1 MKVKAPKFVVN
12 AVAKAGVAAGKAS
25 LKLKA
30 ASPELMLAGGLIAG
44 GAALVAACI
53 ATKKVVEEK
62 TVSKAQDK
70 LDDIQ
75 KKADGAIK
83 QLDEGDFSGL
93 VGYDNVDD
101 CKKDI
106 NKNRKIESLK
116 VYRHLALELAKK
128 YSLSVFL
135 TMLSVGLIMGSHGVL
150 KKRYISST
158 LAYKALDEAYKDYR
172 RRVQEAVG
180 EDKEKHLF
188 LGTEESGETTVY
200 DENGNEK
207 TVKDIV
213 KTQAKKYSPYEFD
226 WNAQTAPGNW
236 EANSDY
242 NLMFLKGIQNYAN
255 DLLHSRGHVFLNE
268 VLDGIGLQRTQE
280 GQSLGWCMGLGDDFV
295 DFGLEEYFTDE
306 YSDASQDGY
315 LKNIHLNMN
324 CDGNILA
331 YAFKKK
337 R

>member
-1 MKVKAPKFVVN
+1 MKVKAPKFVTT
-12 AVAKAGVAAGKAS
+12 AVAKAGVAAGTAG
-25 LKLKA
+25 LKLRK
-30 ASPELMLAGGLIAG
+30 ASPEIMLIGGLLAG

-62 TVSKAQDK
+62 TVSTAQDK

-75 KKADGAIK
+75 KKADGAIE
-83 QLDEGDFSGL
+83 QLDKGDFSGL

-116 VYRHLALELAKK
+116 VYRHLLWELCKK
-128 YSLSVFL
+128 YSLAAFL
-135 TMLSVGLIMGSHGVL
+135 FVLSVGLIMGSHGVL

-172 RRVQEAVG
+172 KRVQEAVG

-188 LGTEESGETTVY
+188 LGTEECGETTIY
-200 DENGNEK
+200 DENGVEK
-207 TVKDIV
+207 TVKDNV
-213 KTQAKKYSPYEFD
+213 KTHSKKCSPYEFD
-226 WNAQTAPGNW
+226 WNARTAPGNW

-242 NLMFLKGIQNYAN
+242 NLMFLKGIQSYAN

-268 VLDGIGLQRTQE
+268 VLDAIGLKRTPE
-280 GQSLGWCMGLGDDFV
+280 GQSLGWCLGLGDDFV
-295 DFGLEEYFTDE
+295 DFGLESYFTDE

-331 YAFKKK
+331 YAFKT

>member
-1 MKVKAPKFVVN
+1 MKVKAPKFVVD
-12 AVAKAGVAAGKAS
+12 AVAKAGVAAGKAG

-116 VYRHLALELAKK
+116 IYRHLAWELAKK

-172 RRVQEAVG
+172 KRVKEAVG
-180 EDKEKHLF
+180 EEKEKHLF

-200 DENGNEK
+200 DENGNEN

-213 KTQAKKYSPYEFD
+213 KTQTKKYSPYEFD

-242 NLMFLKGIQNYAN
+242 NLMFLRGIQNYAN

-268 VLDGIGLQRTQE
+268 VLDAIGLKRTQE
-280 GQSLGWCMGLGDDFV
+280 GQSLGWCLGLGDDFV

-331 YAFKKK
+331 YAFKK